1 MKLRLSDEQKT
12 IIDSNDREMS
22 VIAFAGAAKSTTIKF
37 KAKSRNSAK
46 KLYLCFNKSVASE
59 GIKSFNEFGVENI
72 NITTIHS
79 LAYNSQKIGNYY
91 KLVNNIKVHEL
102 IQQMGEKL
110 TPSNYM
116 LYNQGLKLFSSYC
129 NSSSRKIEDVNYFQ
143 KVIDSNPPD
152 DILEMIKKKSSKIQK
167 IAQNIWISMDN
178 AKIPITHDFYLKK
191 YQLKSPKLNYDIIY
205 LDEGQDSSPVMLDI
219 FMNQKSEKVVVGDPH
234 QSLYGWRDAVNALDV
249 LPYTR
254 YYLTQSFRFPNN
266 IAKIANDILNV
277 KKIYGA
283 ADKDF
288 NIKGLDKPSGRVG
301 KIAYIGRNNMSILSR
316 AILMAEANDIKFAYE
331 GSLDNTIYTQNGV
344 SIYDIYYLFANKKDK
359 IRHDFIKMFKGW
371 GEFVKHI
378 TDMEDFELKTL
389 AGLILKYKND
399 VFPLIKKLKT
409 NERKKNESDIIFS
422 TAHKSKGLEY
432 SKVYV
437 LDDFISKKL
446 FTESLKLM
454 NKLSHD
460 QRIMQVNKIS
470 EELNVLYVAVTRTL
484 NELYISGDIPA
495 YSYFSKDELFQFSKM
510 VGK

>member
-12 IIDSNDREMS
+12 IIGADDREMS

-37 KAKSRNSAK
+37 KAKEKNSAK

-59 GIKSFNEFGVENI
+59 GAKSFKEFGVENI

-91 KLVNNIKVHEL
+91 KLVNSIKVHEL
-102 IQQMGEKL
+102 IQQMGDKL
-110 TPSNYM
+110 TPANYM

-129 NSSSRKIEDVNYFQ
+129 NSSIRKIDEVNYFQ
-143 KVIDSNPPD
+143 KLINSNPPD
-152 DILEMIKKKSSKIQK
+152 DILELIKKKSVKIQK
-167 IAQNIWISMDN
+167 IAQNIWTSMET

-219 FMNQKSEKVVVGDPH
+219 FMNQKSDKVVVGDPH

-249 LPYTR
+249 LPYKR

-266 IAKIANDILNV
+266 IADMANDILNL
-277 KKIYGA
+277 KKLYGA

-288 NIKGLDKPSGRVG
+288 NIKGLDKPSGRTG

-316 AILMAEANDIKFAYE
+316 AILMAEANDTKFAYE

-344 SIYDIYYLFANKKDK
+344 SIYDIYYLFANKRDK

-389 AGLILKYKND
+389 AGLILKYKNE

-409 NERKKNESDIIFS
+409 NERKKNEADVIFS

-432 SKVYV
+432 STVYV
-437 LDDFISKKL
+437 LDDFISKKSFMEHIQL
-446 FTESLKLM
+446 LSKLNKDQKELQM
-454 NKLSHD
+454 QKLS
-460 QRIMQVNKIS
+460 
-470 EELNVLYVAVTRTL
+470 EEINVLYVAATRTL
-484 NELYISGDIPA
+484 NQLYIAGDIPA
-495 YSYFSKDELFQFSKM
+495 YSYLDDYYL
-510 VGK
+510 GRIADLLG